1 MDIIVIIHKNTTQ
14 ELVNVWYF
22 FWGGALPMTNLCSK
36 ICVYEYF
43 AIRIVA
49 NTKEEAGNEKA

>member
-1 MDIIVIIHKNTTQ
+1 MV
-14 ELVNVWYF
+14 L